1 MNQKYFLCL
10 CHFPH
15 FCSLWGCLFVC
26 FFPLRMS
33 NSHWAAHWRSC
44 VSSVRLI
51 WPLSQSSFSL
61 WLQEQKIYCRGI
73 WPEDNFILREGQR
86 VMGRRKKERKK
97 TTTKENQKTTPSK
110 QKKKV
115 YRMPTEGASGAC
127 KLLVVHSEHHLLLTQ
142 WGTTKDKW
150 TQHTSPANV
159 NNSECRAGSS
169 LAVGERW
176 ELSLKQQ
183 PRSSV
188 KQG

>member
-33 NSHWAAHWRSC
+33 NSHWAAHWRLC

-110 QKKKV
+110 QKK
-115 YRMPTEGASGAC
+115 EGIPNAHWRCFWSMQ
-127 KLLVVHSEHHLLLTQ
+127 VVGCSL
-142 WGTTKDKW
+142 W
-150 TQHTSPANV
+150 T
-159 NNSECRAGSS
+159 SS
-169 LAVGERW
+169 LTDAMRNNKG
-176 ELSLKQQ
+176 
-183 PRSSV
+183 
-188 KQG
+188 